1 MKVASYI
8 AVLAIANLL
17 LANVTSSLVAA
28 GEGEN
33 PHKQRGTISNK
44 HSSKQSTD
52 EAPQWSADPARG
64 WVRSDKSDGVHG
76 RERLSTTPKQTGRNN
91 KASGKASKRFL
102 GRS

>member
-17 LANVTSSLVAA
+17 LADVTSSLLAA

-33 PHKQRGTISNK
+33 PHKQRGTISTK

-52 EAPQWSADPARG
+52 QAPQWSADPARG
-64 WVRSDKSDGVHG
+64 WVRSDQSDGIHG
-76 RERLSTTPKQTGRNN
+76 RERLSTTPKQTDRKN
-91 KASGKASKRFL
+91 KGSGKGSKR
-102 GRS
+102 S

>member
-17 LANVTSSLVAA
+17 LANVTSSLLAA

-52 EAPQWSADPARG
+52 QAPQWSADPARG
-64 WVRSDKSDGVHG
+64 WVRSDKSDGVNG

-91 KASGKASKRFL
+91 KASGKASKRFF

>member
-17 LANVTSSLVAA
+17 LANVTSSLLAA

-52 EAPQWSADPARG
+52 QAPQWSADPARG
-64 WVRSDKSDGVHG
+64 WVRSDKSDGVNG

>member
-64 WVRSDKSDGVHG
+64 WVRSDKSDGVNG

-91 KASGKASKRFL
+91 KASGKASKRFF

>member
-17 LANVTSSLVAA
+17 LADVTSALLAA

-33 PHKQRGTISNK
+33 PHKQRGTISTK

-52 EAPQWSADPARG
+52 QAPQWSADPARG
-64 WVRSDKSDGVHG
+64 WVRSDKSDGIHG
-76 RERLSTTPKQTGRNN
+76 GERLSTSPKQTDRKN
-91 KASGKASKRFL
+91 KASGKASKRF
-102 GRS
+102 